1 MANGFGAKLQIQS
14 INILDMA
21 HQPFLHFK
29 TMKELDEVELD
40 RARCVAIV
48 NQLHAPKV
56 KEVPPP
62 KVWVKEEI
70 DTTDIEVKPKIIKSN
85 EPKPEPKIQ
94 NTLF

>member
-14 INILDMA
+14 INILDMT
-21 HQPFLHFK
+21 HQPFFK
-29 TMKELDEVELD
+29 TMKELDKVELD

-48 NQLHAPKV
+48 EEMHRKKPK
-56 KEVPPP
+56 EIPLA

-70 DTTDIEVKPKIIKSN
+70 DVTDIKVKKHEPKHKPKS
-85 EPKPEPKIQ
+85 E